1 MDRNQLKETLKL
13 FVKQAESIVEEKLG
27 DRSQIEGQLKNLVRN
42 LEGSVQSF
50 LRGDATTS
58 SRPSQLELK
67 VKTLEH
73 FKGDLPGYES
83 DLASGFDV
91 RAQLSEPLTLNPGQ
105 RSLVP
110 TGLSFEIP
118 HGYELQAR
126 PRSGLAIKKGLS
138 LVNTPGTI
146 DADYRGEVKIIL
158 INLGA
163 EPVTIEQGERIAQLV
178 LCPVYQ
184 ARFVRV
190 DNISET
196 ARGDG
201 GFGSTGV

>member
-13 FVKQAESIVEEKLG
+13 FVKQAETIVEERLG
-27 DRSQIEGQLKNLVRN
+27 DRSQIESQLRGLVKNL
-42 LEGSVQSF
+42 ESSVQSF
-50 LRGDATTS
+50 LRGES
-58 SRPSQLELK
+58 SARSAQLELK

-73 FKGDLPGYES
+73 FKGDLPSYES
-83 DLASGFDV
+83 EWASGFDV

-110 TGLSFEIP
+110 TGLAFEIP
-118 HGYELQAR
+118 QGYEIQAR
-126 PRSGLAIKKGLS
+126 PRSGLAIKKGLT

-184 ARFVRV
+184 ARLIEV
-190 DNISET
+190 DHISET
-196 ARGDG
+196 KRGAG